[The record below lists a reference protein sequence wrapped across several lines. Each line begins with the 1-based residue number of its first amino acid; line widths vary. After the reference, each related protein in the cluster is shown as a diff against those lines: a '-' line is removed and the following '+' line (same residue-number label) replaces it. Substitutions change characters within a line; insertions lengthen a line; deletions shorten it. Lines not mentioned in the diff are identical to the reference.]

1 MAKLRIL
8 IPTDFSV
15 LALKAAVFAHSLS
28 QQLDAEYVLLHF
40 DDKPRPAFAMVS
52 KLDEILRSEALETL
66 QQHADSI
73 RKETGLPAP
82 IKIDFVVG
90 DPISD
95 LEAYTRSHGI
105 DMVVMGTKGE
115 TVIKNRLFGSVA
127 SGVMENVSCPIFF
140 VPAVAEPMTPIN
152 IAFPTDLTNLEEE
165 LSELIAF
172 AQFFNATIHV
182 LHVYPDIIDPKTFD
196 EETTQLNLIASTSYP
211 KITFNAVMDSDII
224 GGINRFIESDNPNM
238 LAMFT
243 YKTGILEYLFN
254 ESIAEEMAGHSTKP
268 LLVLRKR

>member
-1 MAKLRIL
+1 MLRIL
-8 IPTDFSV
+8 ILTDFSV
-15 LALKAAVFAHSLS
+15 LALKAAVFAHTLS
-28 QQLDAEYVLLHF
+28 QQLDAEFTLLHF

-52 KLDEILRSEALETL
+52 KLDEILRSEAIETL

-73 RKETGLPAP
+73 RKDTGLPAP
-82 IKIDFVVG
+82 IKIDFLVG

-95 LEAYTRSHGI
+95 LEAYTKSHRI
-105 DMVVMGTKGE
+105 DLVVMGTKGE

-127 SGVMENVSCPIFF
+127 SGVMENVSCPVFLI
-140 VPAVAEPMTPIN
+140 PAVAEPMTPVN
-152 IAFPTDLTNLEEE
+152 IAFPTDLTNLDEEI
-165 LSELIAF
+165 SELIAF

-182 LHVYPDIIDPKTFD
+182 VHVYPDIIDPKTFD
-196 EETTQLNLIASTSYP
+196 EETTQLDLIASTSYP

-224 GGINRFIESDNPNM
+224 GGINRYIASDNPDM

-254 ESIAEEMAGHSTKP
+254 ESLAEEMAGHSTKP
-268 LLVLRKR
+268 LLVLRKH